1 MLATFVINQEPINNK
16 VYTGRF
22 CTLLIYS
29 FTLAPIPHC
38 LINLDLLS
46 GMSTNFA
53 LHQDSLSYSWP
64 FAFSYKF

>member
-16 VYTGRF
+16 VYTGPF
-22 CTLLIYS
+22 LYSLDLFIYP
-29 FTLAPIPHC
+29 APIPHC
-38 LINLDLLS
+38 LINLDMLS
-46 GMSTNFA
+46 GTLTNFA